1 MDEKPGLGVN
11 ALPRFLAEEMIMN
24 KNTLRKIISAG
35 LLIALIVAFSLSS
48 RYFLTPNNFMEIF
61 RDASVVGIMGIGVT
75 MVILTGGI
83 DLSTGSMM
91 ALVGMTMANIYR
103 YTLWPIWLMILI
115 GILVGGLA
123 GTFNG
128 FIITRF
134 NLPEFI
140 ATLSTMS
147 IYRALTYIIAIKENG
162 LITSQALKAQSFI
175 VLGKSAG
182 GIYYVIIAFALLA
195 FMGQMVLKYTGYGTN
210 LYAVGSNIKAAKLS
224 GINTG
229 RTRSIAYII
238 TGFCTGIAAVFMTA
252 RLQSTTALLGD
263 GMEFNVIAAVV
274 VGGCSLAGGRGDI
287 IGTVI
292 GALFMAALDNGIY
305 KFRINTA
312 YQLIIKG
319 IIIICVVVFDSWYN
333 NYMDNAARNKKL
345 KGVKR

>member
-1 MDEKPGLGVN
+1 
-11 ALPRFLAEEMIMN
+11 MN
-24 KNTLRKIISAG
+24 KNTLRKLISAG
-35 LLIALIVAFSLSS
+35 LLLVLIVVFTLSS
-48 RYFLTPNNFMEIF
+48 DYFLTLNNFMEIF

-75 MVILTGGI
+75 MVILTAGI

-103 YTLWPIWLMILI
+103 YTLWPIWIMILA
-115 GILVGGLA
+115 GIAVGALA
-123 GTFNG
+123 GLFNG
-128 FIITRF
+128 MIITRL

-147 IYRALTYIIAIKENG
+147 MYRALTYIISIKQNG

-175 VLGKSAG
+175 KLGKSVG
-182 GIYYVIIAFALLA
+182 GVYYVIIAFVVLALI
-195 FMGQMVLKYTGYGTN
+195 GQIILKYTRYGTN
-210 LYAVGSNIKAAKLS
+210 LYAVGSNIKAARLS
-224 GINTG
+224 GINTD
-229 RTRSIAYII
+229 RTRCLAYVI

-263 GMEFNVIAAVV
+263 GIEFNVIAAVV

-287 IGTVI
+287 IGTLI
-292 GALFMAALDNGIY
+292 GAVFMAALDNGIY
-305 KFRINTA
+305 KFQINTA

-333 NYMDNAARNKKL
+333 SFMDEASRNKKL
-345 KGVKR
+345 KGVRK

>member
-1 MDEKPGLGVN
+1 
-11 ALPRFLAEEMIMN
+11 MN
-24 KNTLRKIISAG
+24 KNTIRKLISAG
-35 LLIALIVAFSLSS
+35 LLLALIVVFTISS
-48 RYFLTPNNFMEIF
+48 SYFLTLNNFMEIF
-61 RDASVVGIMGIGVT
+61 RDASVVGIIGIGVT
-75 MVILTGGI
+75 MVILTAGI

-103 YTLWPIWLMILI
+103 YTLLPIGVMILA
-115 GILVGGLA
+115 GVLVGVLA
-123 GTFNG
+123 GLFNG
-128 FIITRF
+128 FIVTKL

-147 IYRALTYIIAIKENG
+147 MYRALTYIISIKQNG
-162 LITSQALKAQSFI
+162 LITSQALKARSFI
-175 VLGKSAG
+175 ILGKSVG
-182 GIYYVIIAFALLA
+182 GIYYVIIAFVV
-195 FMGQMVLKYTGYGTN
+195 MVVIGQIILKYTRFGTN

-224 GINTG
+224 GINTD
-229 RTRSIAYII
+229 RTRTLAYVI

-287 IGTVI
+287 IGTLI
-292 GALFMAALDNGIY
+292 GAVFMATLDNGIY
-305 KFRINTA
+305 KFQINTA

-333 NYMDNAARNKKL
+333 NFMDEASRNKKL
-345 KGVKR
+345 KGEG